1 MAAGAV
7 WRKINTLDV
16 GTFLLSRMKGCYLSR
31 AKRELRAMNIWLLLS
46 ALVYLRRCLS
56 TSTREQGSSKT
67 HIFFAVEIDGDSNTA
82 SFLAKQHGMQ
92 FISKVKW
99 VNIRQLIIETS
110 MLHSQSRM
118 TEQVMIL
125 CRRKMRSLVKPTMSL
140 TLKKDSETHWCLMTL
155 IGLHK
160 RNWTKKRSWELRP
173 VNLTLL
179 LGKLIESLIKDR
191 LVQHMVL
198 LDSADGRIFHA

>member
-1 MAAGAV
+1 MATGAV
-7 WRKINTLDV
+7 WGKNNALDV
-16 GTFLLSRMKGCYLSR
+16 ELDFSPFWDERMLPIPCQEAAEVQGEGKEVFKTSPPC
-31 AKRELRAMNIWLLLS
+31 AMNIWLLLS
-46 ALVYLRRCLS
+46 ALVYLQRCLS

-67 HIFFAVEIDGDSNTA
+67 HIFYTVEIDGYSNTA

-110 MLHSQSRM
+110 TLHSQSRL

-125 CRRKMRSLVKPTMSL
+125 YRRKMRSLVKPTMSL

-160 RNWTKKRSWELRP
+160 RNCKCSSNTTQVTESNDRDWENEELP
-173 VNLTLL
+173 AV
-179 LGKLIESLIKDR
+179 G
-191 LVQHMVL
+191 
-198 LDSADGRIFHA
+198 